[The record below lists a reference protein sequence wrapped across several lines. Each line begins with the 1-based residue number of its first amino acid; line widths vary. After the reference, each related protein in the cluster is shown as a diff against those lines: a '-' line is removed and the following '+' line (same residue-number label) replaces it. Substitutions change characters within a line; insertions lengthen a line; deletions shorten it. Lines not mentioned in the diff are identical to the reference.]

1 MRKFDE
7 SLPMALHRAREAT
20 MAFFRP
26 VLNAAGVTEQ
36 QWRVIRVL
44 HERDELESRTL
55 AEIACILPPSLT
67 GILARLE
74 GHGLVRRRKDV
85 ADQRRLFVS
94 LTPRGQARFRA
105 ISAEVE
111 QGYAAI
117 EAKLGRRCIDQLFE
131 LLHKVRDLAPED
143 APPDRP
149 AAEFPRP

>member
-55 AEIACILPPSLT
+55 ADIACILPPSLT

-74 GHGLVRRRKDV
+74 GHGLVKRRKDA
-85 ADQRRLFVS
+85 ADQRRLYVS
-94 LTPRGQARFRA
+94 LTALGQAQAEAAARA
-105 ISAEVE
+105 LAAWMSAVSNF
-111 QGYAAI
+111 G
-117 EAKLGRRCIDQLFE
+117 LRS
-131 LLHKVRDLAPED
+131 KV
-143 APPDRP
+143 
-149 AAEFPRP
+149 

>member
-36 QWRVIRVL
+36 QCRVIRVL

-55 AEIACILPPSLT
+55 ADIACILPPSLT

-74 GHGLVRRRKDV
+74 GHGLVKRRKDA
-85 ADQRRLFVS
+85 ADQRRLYVS
-94 LTPRGQARFRA
+94 LTALGQARF
-105 ISAEVE
+105 SAVSTEVE
-111 QGYAAI
+111 RCYAAI
-117 EAKLGRRCIDQLFE
+117 ETQLGTQHMEQLFR
-131 LLHKVRDLAPED
+131 LLGAVSALAPIRSE
-143 APPDRP
+143 
-149 AAEFPRP
+149 AAIPEG